1 MSFQTPHYSV
11 TNLLEWAASGHLQ
24 LPDFQRSYKWDDERI
39 RSLLVTILRGH
50 PMGVLMALEAGGD
63 QVRFKPKPI
72 TGVTGASQAPGLL
85 LLDGQQRTTSLFQ
98 ALSGDGVVDTED
110 ERKKKLQRRYFLDIE
125 KSLGDARD
133 QDEAVRSVPA
143 DGRITENFGKDVVTD
158 LSTTELQ
165 QQQGIMPFVELFR
178 PNGPMTWLI
187 GYMNAKGPEHA
198 AARGEVMARFNGQ
211 VLAGIN
217 QYRIPAILLPAQTS
231 KEAVATV
238 FEKVNTGGLPLNVF
252 ELLTATFAGDA
263 AYYAEHSTDFRLA
276 EDWDTTAAV
285 IGHHSV
291 LAGFQNT
298 DFLQAVSVLVTL
310 AKRQRDLAA
319 GKPKPTA
326 TSARKEDIL
335 AMDLADYLPWSS
347 QLRDALPWVAHFLNG
362 EHIHTAGN
370 LPYRAQVTALA
381 VIRVLLGEDIDLYA
395 VRARVRQWFWCGVLG
410 EQYGGT
416 IETKVARDAEQMP
429 AWAVAAKTGATAPV
443 PDTVSRAQFAESRL
457 LSLRTKNAAAYKG
470 VYALLMAQDKPCV
483 DWKFHQVIDKASYES
498 LKIDVHHVFPRKWCL
513 DNGIAPAYRESIIN
527 KTPLGKKTNIQ
538 LGGQSPKEYMRKLD
552 GNGLTP
558 DQVDDIVRTHAIDP
572 ATLRSGDFDGYFTAR
587 RQALVGLIEGAMG
600 KHVNRDWDGE
610 DQRPAEGPEAFEP
623 EPDDQED
630 GVPAEGDE
638 ED

>member
-11 TNLLEWAASGHLQ
+11 NNLLDWAESGQLQ

-72 TGVTGASQAPGLL
+72 TGATRTSQEPGLL

-125 KSLGDARD
+125 KSLGDARE
-133 QDEAVRSVPA
+133 QDEAVRSIPA
-143 DGRITENFGKDVVTD
+143 GGRITENFGKNVVTD
-158 LSTTELQ
+158 LSTTERQ
-165 QQQGIMPFVELFR
+165 QELGIMPFVELFR
-178 PNGPMTWLI
+178 SGGAMTWLL
-187 GYMNAKGPEHA
+187 GYMNAKGPEHVP
-198 AARGEVMARFNGQ
+198 ARGDVVARFNDK
-211 VLAGIN
+211 VISGIN
-217 QYRIPAILLPAQTS
+217 QYRIPAILLPAYTS

-263 AYYAEHSTDFRLA
+263 AYYAEHGTDFRLA
-276 EDWDTTAAV
+276 EDWEATAAL
-285 IGHHSV
+285 IAHHPV
-291 LAGFQNT
+291 LGGFQNT
-298 DFLQAVSVLVTL
+298 DLLQAVSVLVTL

-319 GKPKPTA
+319 GKAKPTA

-335 AMDLADYLPWSS
+335 AMDLADYLPWSRK
-347 QLRDALPWVAHFLNG
+347 LREALPWVAHFLTG
-362 EHIHTAGN
+362 EHIHTATD

-381 VIRVLLGEDIDLYA
+381 VIRVLLGDEIDLYA

-416 IETKVARDAEQMP
+416 IETKIARDAEQMP
-429 AWAVAAKTGATAPV
+429 AWAMAAKTGATVAV
-443 PDTVSRAQFAESRL
+443 PDTVGRAQFAESRL

-498 LKIDVHHVFPRKWCL
+498 LKIDIHHVFPRKWCL
-513 DNGIAPAYRESIIN
+513 DNAIPSAYRESIVN

-538 LGGQSPKEYMRKLD
+538 LGGHSPKEYMRKLD
-552 GNGLTP
+552 GNGLSANE
-558 DQVDDIVRTHAIDP
+558 VDDIVRTHAVDP
-572 ATLRSGDFDGYFTAR
+572 VRLRSGDFDGYFIAR
-587 RQALVGLIEGAMG
+587 RRSLVALVEAAMG
-600 KHVNRDWDGE
+600 KQVNRDWDDEG
-610 DQRPAEGPEAFEP
+610 QPSAEGPEAFEP
-623 EPDDQED
+623 EPDDHED
-630 GVPAEGDE
+630 GVTAEGDDE
-638 ED
+638 E